1 MSQKTLLSL
10 QIRRFGIETANDILL
25 DSRGEVEE
33 VYECPVDSHN
43 IHSARCVF
51 LGFGENLSENFG
63 CCYINIEVE
72 RRNAL
77 FKRIEKQR
85 IYDFIPEFNALVLI
99 CFRLE
104 ILRVNAEVG
113 GVAAVK
119 LVNGIFIFE
128 STRKPSP
135 FSALP

>member
-25 DSRGEVEE
+25 DSRGEVEK
-33 VYECPVDSHN
+33 VYECSVNSHN

-51 LGFGENLSENFG
+51 LGLGENLPENFG
-63 CCYINIEVE
+63 CCDVNIEVE

-85 IYDFIPEFNALVLI
+85 IYDFIPEFNALILI

-104 ILRVNAEVG
+104 IFRVNAEVG
-113 GVAAVK
+113 GVAAVE
-119 LVNGIFIFE
+119 LVKRHLHI
-128 STRKPSP
+128 
-135 FSALP
+135 

>member
-33 VYECPVDSHN
+33 VYECSVNSHN

-51 LGFGENLSENFG
+51 LGLGKNLSENFG

-85 IYDFIPEFNALVLI
+85 VYDFIPEFNSLVLI

-113 GVAAVK
+113 GIAAVE
-119 LVNGIFIFE
+119 LVKRHLHI
-128 STRKPSP
+128 
-135 FSALP
+135 